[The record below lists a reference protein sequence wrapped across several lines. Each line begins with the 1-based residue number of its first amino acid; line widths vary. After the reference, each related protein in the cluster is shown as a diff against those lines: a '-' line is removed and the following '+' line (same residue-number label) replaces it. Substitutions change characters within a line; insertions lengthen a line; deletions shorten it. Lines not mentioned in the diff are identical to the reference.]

1 MSNTENIQQ
10 FLLRKNKDKDLF
22 NNIKKEHTIETKEYG
37 CYIDFVAN
45 SNGSE
50 TDFEMHTYLFYEKHK
65 KEIWKII
72 NKKGGLLEVLAND
85 SDEQYIE
92 DDETFKLVLSWLAVE
107 LVAKKLQK
115 KKAGII

>member
-1 MSNTENIQQ
+1 MPRRGRSNRNYPINPLTSYI
-10 FLLRKNKDKDLF
+10 FLPIFTGVILVEDLGVVGLFESPRDVRKRQEPRIGAMDLLLL
-22 NNIKKEHTIETKEYG
+22 EYD
-37 CYIDFVAN
+37 IR
-45 SNGSE
+45 
-50 TDFEMHTYLFYEKHK
+50 
-65 KEIWKII
+65 KII

-115 KKAGII
+115 KKAGKK

>member
-22 NNIKKEHTIETKEYG
+22 NSIKKEHTIETKEYG

-50 TDFEMHTYLFYEKHK
+50 TDF
-65 KEIWKII
+65 
-72 NKKGGLLEVLAND
+72 
-85 SDEQYIE
+85 
-92 DDETFKLVLSWLAVE
+92 KLS
-107 LVAKKLQK
+107 
-115 KKAGII
+115 